1 MRVYHIEIRSA
12 TSDRKLSKM
21 GLGTNWDFSSSC
33 NIKFRKWSVA
43 GIGSV
48 AQGCQGCLEVTA

>member
-21 GLGTNWDFSSSC
+21 GLGTNWDFLLRAISS
-33 NIKFRKWSVA
+33 
-43 GIGSV
+43 
-48 AQGCQGCLEVTA
+48 LESGQLPALVQWPRVVRVVWK